1 MTTEYYS
8 IGDALSSIDEAV
20 LRQERSKVLFRT
32 LTQAPLR
39 REFSI
44 VELRRE
50 GESDVIIADCV
61 CDQVPSRNKAGIQ
74 VRERVAIVVKDK
86 GQPEV
91 RALRKDFPIGLHV
104 NPSMP
109 GSAPSLCL
117 YEGLWTYVER
127 TWTPQKFLKRIQ
139 WWLTQTAKG
148 ELHAPDQRLE
158 QLYFNEHEEVVLP
171 PDFESRIEKHERLEV
186 ETPVR
191 ANEATNVFMTRFV
204 SGDARVDAEFVAI
217 TLTTPPV
224 VQSRTE
230 IMPWTLGGLHDRF
243 AAQGVQL
250 VELLAERAKS
260 VMPKGKEVGRNYGKP
275 CLVVAQVR
283 LKRTEVSDPERSDLL
298 AFAIGDGLVELG
310 MRCGVFFDDKGK
322 ISVPFV
328 LGPYKFVPTGNWRD
342 LKIIPVT
349 VRRSA
354 SKQFAR
360 DAAGHTGNTHVF
372 RGVIAG
378 LGALGGTL
386 AEMWS
391 KEGWGQWTYV
401 DADYI
406 KPHNVLRHV
415 AKHEDIGRPK
425 VNVVQRLTQAD
436 YEAGYSPASA
446 IQKNIQDD
454 DKAVGD
460 ALATAEFLVDVTTT
474 LEAPRE
480 LARKEKAP
488 RCASVFLTPS
498 GQSSVVLLEDK
509 ERRVRLDSLEA
520 QYYRAVLSQDWGQT
534 HLSRPRGI
542 RVGGCR
548 EISATIPLS
557 SIQLHAAIVARQLQ
571 GLRDDA
577 SASIRIWRHNAANGA
592 VVSEHVQAQPVAV
605 REVSGWRVVVDDGTR
620 RKASKIRYDKLPAET
635 GGVIVG
641 YTDQKTK
648 TVYIV
653 DILGAPADS
662 RADASGFTRGAAGLA
677 ETLAE
682 VRRRTDGVV
691 DYIGEWHSHPE
702 FSRATPSPADREL
715 LDYLASKL
723 ASDGEPALMM
733 IVGRADEISL
743 SVRVI

>member
-1 MTTEYYS
+1 MTTEYFS
-8 IGDALSSIDEAV
+8 IGDALSSIDEAA
-20 LRQERSKVLFRT
+20 LRQERSKVLFRA
-32 LTQAPLR
+32 LTQASVR

-171 PDFESRIEKHERLEV
+171 PDFEARVERHERLDVDE
-186 ETPVR
+186 PVQ
-191 ANEATNVFMTRFV
+191 ATTTTNVYAAHFT
-204 SGDARVDAEFVAI
+204 SGDTRADAKFVGLAFVI
-217 TLTTPPV
+217 PPV
-224 VQSRTE
+224 VHSRTE
-230 IMPWTLGGLHDRF
+230 VMPATLGELHDRF
-243 AAQGVQL
+243 ANQGVQF
-250 VELLAERAKS
+250 VEILAERAKT
-260 VMPKGKEVGRNYGKP
+260 MIPKGKESGRDYGKL
-275 CLVVAQVR
+275 CLVVVQVP
-283 LKRTEVSDPERSDLL
+283 LKRFEGAEPEPPDLL
-298 AFAIGDGLVELG
+298 AFAIKDGLAEFGL
-310 MRCGVFFDDKGK
+310 RCGVFFENKGK
-322 ISVPFV
+322 ISVPV
-328 LGPYKFVPTGNWRD
+328 LLKPSAIDPRGKWRD

-360 DAAGHTGNTHVF
+360 NAAGHTGNTHVF

-436 YEAGYSPASA
+436 YEAGCSPASA
-446 IQKNIQDD
+446 IQKDIQDD

-480 LARKEKAP
+480 LARNEKAP

-534 HLSRPRGI
+534 HLSRPKGI

-577 SASIRIWRHNAANGA
+577 SASIRIWRHDAANGA
-592 VVSEHVQAQPVAV
+592 VVSEYVQAQPVAV

-641 YTDQKTK
+641 YTDHKTK

-662 RADASGFTRGAAGLA
+662 RADASEFTRGAAGLA

-733 IVGRADEISL
+733 IVGRANEISL

>member
-1 MTTEYYS
+1 MTTEYFS
-8 IGDALSSIDEAV
+8 IGDVLPGIDEAA
-20 LRQERSKVLFRT
+20 LKHERSKVLFRT
-32 LTQAPLR
+32 LTQSPLR

-44 VELRRE
+44 VELRLE

-91 RALRKDFPIGLHV
+91 RMLRKDFPVGLHV
-104 NPSMP
+104 NPSLP

-117 YEGLWTYVER
+117 YEGLWTYIER

-139 WWLTQTAKG
+139 WWLTQTAKA

-186 ETPVR
+186 EPPVR
-191 ANEATNVFMTRFV
+191 ANEATNVFVTRFA
-204 SGDARVDAEFVAI
+204 SGDARVDAKFVAI

-224 VQSRTE
+224 VQSRTG
-230 IMPWTLGGLHDRF
+230 IMPVTLGGLHDRF
-243 AAQGVQL
+243 ATQGVQL

-260 VMPKGKEVGRNYGKP
+260 MMPRGKEVSRNYGKP
-275 CLVVAQVR
+275 CLVVVQVR
-283 LKRTEVSDPERSDLL
+283 IKRAQATEPEQSDLV
-298 AFAIGDGLVELG
+298 AFAIEDGLVEFGL
-310 MRCGVFFDDKGK
+310 RCGVFQEYQAKVSVQLFKPPKFD
-322 ISVPFV
+322 
-328 LGPYKFVPTGNWRD
+328 LGGNWRE

-360 DAAGHTGNTHVF
+360 DAAGYTGDTHVF
-372 RGVIAG
+372 KGVIAG

-386 AEMWS
+386 AETWS
-391 KEGWGQWTYV
+391 KEGWGQWTYI

-415 AKHEDIGRPK
+415 AKHEDIGKPK

-454 DKAVGD
+454 DKAVSD
-460 ALATAEFLVDVTTT
+460 ALATAEFVVDVTTT

-480 LARKEKAP
+480 LARNGKTP

-509 ERRVRLDSLEA
+509 ERRSRLDALEA
-520 QYYRAVLSQDWGQT
+520 QYYRAILSQDWGQI
-534 HLSRPRGI
+534 HLSRPKGI

-548 EISATIPLS
+548 EISATIPMS
-557 SIQLHAAIVARQLQ
+557 SIQLHAAIVARQMQ
-571 GLRDDA
+571 GLRDNA
-577 SASIRIWRHNAANGA
+577 SASIRIWRHDPANGA
-592 VVSEHVQAQPVAV
+592 VVSEHVQPQPIAV
-605 REVSGWRVVVDDGTR
+605 REVSGWRVVIDDGTR
-620 RKASKIRYDKLPAET
+620 QKASKIRYDNLPAET

-641 YTDQKTK
+641 YTDQKAK

-653 DILGAPADS
+653 DILGAPPDS
-662 RADASGFTRGAAGLA
+662 RADVTGFTRGAAGLA
-677 ETLAE
+677 ATLAE
-682 VRRRTDGVV
+682 IRQRTDGIV

-702 FSRATPSPADREL
+702 FTRATPSPADREL
-715 LDYLASKL
+715 LDCLASKL

-743 SVRVI
+743 SVRAI